1 MPYLCRAIYDARRI
15 ALTRAARLNRC
26 RGHRDAS
33 KGKPNPG
40 HVAAVAT
47 DDAMDVVRP
56 GFEFFVKRLTGA
68 FVQPLLGCTVVN
80 CAENGKRAA
89 KAACPVRHCV
99 TLGSI

>member
-1 MPYLCRAIYDARRI
+1 
-15 ALTRAARLNRC
+15 
-26 RGHRDAS
+26 
-33 KGKPNPG
+33 
-40 HVAAVAT
+40 
-47 DDAMDVVRP
+47 MDVVRT